1 MFVPQPVGYQGYWNV
16 WLCFMVALHCSIWLK
31 TFFMKGPQS
40 NSGDKQSPC
49 YCVVTGIVSH
59 IYLVRSWKITSDC
72 TSGDAVDIG

>member
-1 MFVPQPVGYQGYWNV
+1 MCGYASWWHCTVPFG
-16 WLCFMVALHCSIWLK
+16 LK
-31 TFFMKGPQS
+31 LFFMKGPQS